1 MIGKF
6 IQYTYLEFKL
16 LFRVPIGLF
25 FTVFFP
31 QMLMFAFVIMSK
43 NELVIEN
50 YYFID
55 VYLPVMMLLSFFSA
69 GIISFAVIVAGNRS
83 QKLWQVYRLRGFH
96 ISQIIGTQLLVNI
109 TLTFISSILL
119 VVSAYMAFN
128 ARIGSAKELI
138 RFGGVW
144 LIIALAM
151 FLIGFVIGM
160 FSKTEKVAQ
169 AVSTPIMFLLMI
181 FSGIM
186 VDFGALPE
194 RIQNIMAYLP
204 TTQANWILVKYWTGL
219 EATGQKIH
227 WGIIGI
233 WIMFA
238 LCLITWKLKK
248 DDFSRS

>member
-151 FLIGFVIGM
+151 FLIGFVIGT
-160 FSKTEKVAQ
+160 FKV
-169 AVSTPIMFLLMI
+169 P
-181 FSGIM
+181 
-186 VDFGALPE
+186 
-194 RIQNIMAYLP
+194 NIAN
-204 TTQANWILVKYWTGL
+204 ANWTRANAGENLDDVILRAIKFK
-219 EATGQKIH
+219 QKGNKIY
-227 WGIIGI
+227 IYKEEE
-233 WIMFA
+233 
-238 LCLITWKLKK
+238 TNDK
-248 DDFSRS
+248 